1 MGIYVAGTAS
11 TTEGCARIDGDR
23 QAIRGHRP
31 IQANCNRGGEQGESS
46 YSESYLPAYT
56 DGQDTPQYVGAP
68 RIVASQYIT
77 HILDEYFL
85 YNSLNVFI
93 GTFIFGLGGSI
104 NYDRCGYSFYQEI
117 RIGFIY
123 CAIIWSSQRP
133 FHLKIRGKLIEN
145 ELSRREVSQMEQ

>member
-1 MGIYVAGTAS
+1 M
-11 TTEGCARIDGDR
+11 
-23 QAIRGHRP
+23 
-31 IQANCNRGGEQGESS
+31 
-46 YSESYLPAYT
+46 
-56 DGQDTPQYVGAP
+56 
-68 RIVASQYIT
+68 ASQYIT

-93 GTFIFGLGGSI
+93 STFIFGLGGSI

-133 FHLKIRGKLIEN
+133 FHLKIRGRLIEN